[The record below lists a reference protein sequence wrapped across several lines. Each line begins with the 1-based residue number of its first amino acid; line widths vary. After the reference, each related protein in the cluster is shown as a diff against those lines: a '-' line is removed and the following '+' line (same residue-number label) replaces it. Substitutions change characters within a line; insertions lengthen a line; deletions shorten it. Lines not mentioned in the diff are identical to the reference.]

1 MATICILENAN
12 GLDWF
17 ERLTGF
23 VETDYASTRARLEV
37 TGGELVSLVNG
48 KSYGTGH
55 LELVSLSKFRKQSRA
70 SARSD
75 FGQLR
80 VSLERGDVRQM
91 HQRPEF
97 AGALFQVAYLLEMSG
112 PNSPP
117 EDGVTIINIGTQ
129 GPASAMAAGAAT
141 IYRN

>member
-1 MATICILENAN
+1 MARICILENAN

-23 VETDYASTRARLEV
+23 VETDYASTPARLEV
-37 TGGELVSLVNG
+37 TGGELVSLVHG

-80 VSLERGDVRQM
+80 VSLERGDVRRM

-97 AGALFQVAYLLEMSG
+97 AGAPFQVAHLLEMSG
-112 PNSPP
+112 PNKPP
-117 EDGVTIINIGTQ
+117 RKT
-129 GPASAMAAGAAT
+129 A
-141 IYRN
+141 